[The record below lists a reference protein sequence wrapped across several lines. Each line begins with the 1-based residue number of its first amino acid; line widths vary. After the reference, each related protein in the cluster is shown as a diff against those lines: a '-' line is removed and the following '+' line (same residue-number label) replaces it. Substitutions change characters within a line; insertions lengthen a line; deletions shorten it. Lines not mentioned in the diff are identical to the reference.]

1 MSNGGPFEANARD
14 LPLSLFSE
22 KKVMHARLYDE
33 AWFGSVGLLA
43 QFEVDLL
50 IGVGRERERGD
61 KTAESSL
68 IAPRPPYD
76 IRIMAI
82 KPAACRGRAAA

>member
-1 MSNGGPFEANARD
+1 
-14 LPLSLFSE
+14 
-22 KKVMHARLYDE
+22 MHARLYDE

-50 IGVGRERERGD
+50 IGVEREGGD
-61 KTAESSL
+61 KTTESSL

-82 KPAACRGRAAA
+82 KPAVCGGPPPHRFWGGRVLRSGPTLMKPRFLEV

>member
-1 MSNGGPFEANARD
+1 
-14 LPLSLFSE
+14 
-22 KKVMHARLYDE
+22 MHARLYDE

-50 IGVGRERERGD
+50 IGVEREEGWD
-61 KTAESSL
+61 KTTESSL

-82 KPAACRGRAAA
+82 KPAACGGPKHKF

>member
-1 MSNGGPFEANARD
+1 MALSIKSKTIENIFYGSHFEVNARD

-50 IGVGRERERGD
+50 IGVEREGQN
-61 KTAESSL
+61 
-68 IAPRPPYD
+68 Y
-76 IRIMAI
+76 RIEFDC
-82 KPAACRGRAAA
+82 PASII

>member
-1 MSNGGPFEANARD
+1 MPEI
-14 LPLSLFSE
+14 SLFLSSL

-50 IGVGRERERGD
+50 IGEREGTKLQNRV
-61 KTAESSL
+61 
-68 IAPRPPYD
+68 
-76 IRIMAI
+76 
-82 KPAACRGRAAA
+82 